1 MLFLSSL
8 LSPKMQERNI
18 ESNLS
23 KFVASS
29 TLNELISAELF
40 ESQNGISVC
49 IVLYVLFLG
58 VRLWKES
65 FNFFKLTR
73 NFFLTSL

>member
-49 IVLYVLFLG
+49 IVLYVLFHG